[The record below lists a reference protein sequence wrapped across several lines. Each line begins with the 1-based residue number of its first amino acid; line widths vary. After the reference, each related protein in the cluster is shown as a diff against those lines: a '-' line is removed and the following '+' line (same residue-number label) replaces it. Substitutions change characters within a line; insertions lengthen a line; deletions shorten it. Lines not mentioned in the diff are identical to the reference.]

1 MSSSDLR
8 ARDVLAEALRLPE
21 RDRAA
26 IAAELLASL
35 PSRGILREGDED
47 FPAEVMGRAERVRS
61 GESPGL
67 DWNDMLEELSA
78 P

>member
-8 ARDVLAEALRLPE
+8 ARGVLAEALRLPE

-35 PSRGILREGDED
+35 PPCGVLQEGDED
-47 FPAEVMGRAERVRS
+47 FSAEVERRAERVRS

-67 DWNDMLEELSA
+67 DWNDVLEELSA